1 MERNHFRPRD
11 FTCCVGIS
19 NPFPL
24 CSRSVTRSCYKKF
37 RFNSSP
43 CRCRSQ
49 QTPVNRGN
57 KGNTLFKRKLL
68 QQIIPGPEKGRNLPP
83 CNRPQPA
90 QQIYRE
96 LPFSNGKHFLS
107 EDTSK
112 KGRLYD
118 MHRPEGCIPLRPR
131 TQVLPKVPVF
141 PMEKQMLCLPR
152 PTIWAKYSSQGVYKT
167 SKTSGSVLA
176 EKRYSNNRLPRR
188 LPNPGLFYRRFKSK
202 HSINTRPP
210 AVARLHHKLGEVPPG
225 PQSVFDISGPLHRFT
240 DNVIQ
245 SPREKDSGHTEQMS
259 KSHSQSHYTSSCS
272 GKPHRDIGSSPP
284 CHLAGPPTLQTI
296 TNTAHKIPSGF
307 SGQLRDPHVLKQQ
320 CSHRTSVVAPQHN
333 NCKRQHHQSSC
344 PRVVHNLRRLQGRL
358 GCMLPESNRKWSLV
372 SSGSQR
378 SYQCSRTQ
386 SSFSCHQNVSQTP
399 FQHHCVS
406 PHGQYHSRCPHKQQ
420 RGYPFPSASEPN
432 SRTMAV
438 VPSKINSDHR
448 SALTR
453 QTQQCGR
460 QRVKRV
466 LRLQRM
472 ANRPTSDPALSK
484 KVQCR
489 SLCVTPNDSALNL
502 RQLET
507 RPRGYLHRC
516 NDPRLVPSQRLRLST
531 IQSDRTSTEKS
542 VTGQSRFGPSGPS
555 MAGTTLVASP
565 PEPVNQESCHDPKL
579 QTPAE
584 GPCVPSEN
592 PSNVPQASFS
602 RLSVIREQHQTEGF
616 SEDITRIL
624 QSATRASTHKTYQS
638 AWGVWHSWCAK
649 RQVNSISAT
658 LNDVLLF
665 LTDRFNNGA
674 AYRSVNVARSAI
686 SSCHAKIDGYPVGQH
701 PLVIQ
706 LLKGMLN
713 MRPPKPRYTHTW
725 DVHLVTKY
733 LSSLGK
739 TKLLPLKLL
748 SIKLAM
754 LFALSCPE
762 RASSLAKLDL
772 RHCRVAPEG
781 VFFTLVSPRKR
792 GSPDQLPQ
800 AFFAS
805 FPHNERL
812 CPVGTLRHY
821 LKATRNLRPVFPA
834 SKPDPLFVSYIKPHN
849 PITTPTLS
857 RWLRMVLKNAG
868 INTDIFKAHSVRGAS
883 TTAAVNSNVPLDD
896 VMKMADWSR
905 VSTFQKFYYK
915 PIFKANYA
923 HSVLQ

>member
-1 MERNHFRPRD
+1 
-11 FTCCVGIS
+11 
-19 NPFPL
+19 
-24 CSRSVTRSCYKKF
+24 
-37 RFNSSP
+37 
-43 CRCRSQ
+43 
-49 QTPVNRGN
+49 
-57 KGNTLFKRKLL
+57 
-68 QQIIPGPEKGRNLPP
+68 
-83 CNRPQPA
+83 
-90 QQIYRE
+90 
-96 LPFSNGKHFLS
+96 
-107 EDTSK
+107 
-112 KGRLYD
+112 

-141 PMEKQMLCLPR
+141 PMEKQMSCLPR
-152 PTIWAKYSSQGVYKT
+152 PTIWAKYSSQGVHKT
-167 SKTSGSVLA
+167 SKTSSRLLA
-176 EKRYSNNRLPRR
+176 EKKYSNNRLPRR
-188 LPNPGLFYRRFKSK
+188 HPNPGFFYRRFKSK
-202 HSINTRPP
+202 HSINPRPP
-210 AVARLHHKLGEVPPG
+210 AVARLHHKLGEVPPS
-225 PQSVFDISGPLHRFT
+225 PHSVFDISGPLHRFT
-240 DNVIQ
+240 DNVTQ

-259 KSHSQSHYTSSCS
+259 KPHLQSHYISLHS

-284 CHLAGPPTLQTI
+284 CHLAGPATLQTI
-296 TNTAHKIPSGF
+296 TNTAHKIPTGF
-307 SGQLRDPHVLKQQ
+307 SGQLRDTHVLKKQ
-320 CSHRTSVVAPQHN
+320 CSHRTSVVAPQQN

-420 RGYPFPSASEPN
+420 RGYPFPSANQSN

-453 QTQQCGR
+453 QTQQCG
-460 QRVKRV
+460 KRV

-472 ANRPTSDPALSK
+472 ANRPTSDPALPK

-489 SLCVTPNDSALNL
+489 SLCVTPNESALNL

-516 NDPRLVPSQRLRLST
+516 PRLVPSQRLRLST
-531 IQSDRTSTEKS
+531 IQSDRTSTETS
-542 VTGQSRFGPSGPS
+542 VSGQSRFGLSGPS

-638 AWGVWHSWCAK
+638 AWGLWHSWCAK

-754 LFALSCPE
+754 PGTRFVSCKAGPPTLPCSPRRSFLHSRVSAKARLS
-762 RASSLAKLDL
+762 RSTTSSLF
-772 RHCRVAPEG
+772 C
-781 VFFTLVSPRKR
+781 VFSTQR
-792 GSPDQLPQ
+792 
-800 AFFAS
+800 
-805 FPHNERL
+805 E
-812 CPVGTLRHY
+812 
-821 LKATRNLRPVFPA
+821 
-834 SKPDPLFVSYIKPHN
+834 
-849 PITTPTLS
+849 TLS
-857 RWLRMVLKNAG
+857 RWHFTPLPKSYTKLTSSFCSIKARPFVCFLHQTASSNHYTHSEPMAPHGLK
-868 INTDIFKAHSVRGAS
+868 KCR
-883 TTAAVNSNVPLDD
+883 
-896 VMKMADWSR
+896 
-905 VSTFQKFYYK
+905 Y
-915 PIFKANYA
+915 
-923 HSVLQ
+923 

>member
-1 MERNHFRPRD
+1 MEENHFRPRNP
-11 FTCCVGIS
+11 TRCVGIS

-24 CSRSVTRSCYKKF
+24 CSCSVTRSSYKMF

-43 CRCRSQ
+43 CRCRSE

-57 KGNTLFKRKLL
+57 KSYSFFKRKLL
-68 QQIIPGPEKGRNLPP
+68 QQTVPGPEKGGNLPP
-83 CNRPQPA
+83 GNRPQPA
-90 QQIYRE
+90 QQVCRE
-96 LPFSNGKHFLS
+96 LPFSNGEHFLS
-107 EDTSK
+107 EDASK

-118 MHRPEGCIPLRPR
+118 MHRPEGCISLRPR
-131 TQVLPKVPVF
+131 AQVLTKVPVF

-152 PTIWAKYSSQGVYKT
+152 PTIWAKYSSQGIYKAT
-167 SKTSGSVLA
+167 KTRSSLLA
-176 EKRYSNNRLPRR
+176 EKRYSNNRLSRR
-188 LPNPGLFYRRFKSK
+188 LLNPGLLHRRVKSK
-202 HSINTRPP
+202 HSTNTRPP
-210 AVARLHHKLGEVPPG
+210 AVAGFHHKLGQVLPSPH
-225 PQSVFDISGPLHRFT
+225 SVIDISGPLHRFT
-240 DNVIQ
+240 DNVTQ
-245 SPREKDSGHTEQMS
+245 SPREKDPEHSEQMS
-259 KSHSQSHYTSSCS
+259 TSHSQSYSICSHS

-296 TNTAHKIPSGF
+296 TNTANKIPTGF
-307 SGQLRDPHVLKQQ
+307 PRQLRDTHVLKQQ
-320 CSHRTSVVAPQHN
+320 SSHRTSVVAPQHSN
-333 NCKRQHHQSSC
+333 RKWQYHQSSC
-344 PRVVHNLRRLQGRL
+344 PRALHNLRRLQSRL
-358 GCMLPESNRKWSLV
+358 GCMLPEPNRKWSLV
-372 SSGSQR
+372 SLGSQR

-386 SSFSCHQNVSQTP
+386 SSLSCHQSLSQRP
-399 FQHHCVS
+399 VQHHSVS
-406 PHGQYHSRCPHKQQ
+406 PHGQHHSRCPRKQQ
-420 RGYPFPSASEPN
+420 RGNPFPSVSQPN
-432 SRTMAV
+432 SRALAV
-438 VPSKINSDHR
+438 VPSEINSDHC
-448 SALTR
+448 SAPTR

-472 ANRPTSDPALSK
+472 ANRPTSDPTLPK
-484 KVQCR
+484 KLQCR
-489 SLCVTPNDSALNL
+489 SLCVTPNGSPPNL

-507 RPRGYLHRC
+507 RPRRNLHRC
-516 NDPRLVPSQRLRLST
+516 NDPRLVPSKRLRLPT
-531 IQSDRTSTEKS
+531 IQPDRTSTEKS
-542 VTGQSRFGPSGPS
+542 ISGQSRPGLSGPS
-555 MAGTTLVASP
+555 VAGTTLVASP

-584 GPCVPSEN
+584 GSCIPSEN
-592 PSNVPQASFS
+592 PSYVPQASFS

-638 AWGVWHSWCAK
+638 AWGLWNSWCAK
-649 RQVNSISAT
+649 RKVNPISAT

-701 PLVIQ
+701 PLVVQ

-733 LSSLGK
+733 PDCLGK
-739 TKLLPLKLL
+739 TKLLSLKLL

-762 RASSLAKLDL
+762 RTSSLVKLDL

-781 VFFTLVSPRKR
+781 VSFTLVSPRKR

-821 LKATRNLRPVFPA
+821 LKATRNLRPVFPS
-834 SKPDPLFVSYIKPHN
+834 SKPDPLFVSYVKPHN
-849 PITTPTLS
+849 PITAPTLG

-868 INTDIFKAHSVRGAS
+868 IDTDIFKAHSVRGAS

-915 PIFKANYA
+915 PLFKANYA
-923 HSVLQ
+923 HSVLK

>member
-1 MERNHFRPRD
+1 MERNHFRPRNL
-11 FTCCVGIS
+11 TCCVGIS

-24 CSRSVTRSCYKKF
+24 CSCSVTRSSYKMF

-43 CRCRSQ
+43 CRCRSD

-57 KGNTLFKRKLL
+57 KGNYLFKRKLL
-68 QQIIPGPEKGRNLPP
+68 QQTVSGPKKGGNLPSSD
-83 CNRPQPA
+83 RPQST
-90 QQIYRE
+90 QQVCRE
-96 LPFSNGKHFLS
+96 LPFSNGEHFLS

-118 MHRPEGCIPLRPR
+118 MHRPKGCISLCPR
-131 TQVLPKVPVF
+131 TRVLTKVPVF
-141 PMEKQMLCLPR
+141 PMEKQVLCIPR
-152 PTIWAKYSSQGVYKT
+152 PAIWAKYRSQGIYKAN
-167 SKTSGSVLA
+167 KTHSSLLE
-176 EKRYSNNRLPRR
+176 EKRYSNNCLLGR
-188 LPNPGLFYRRFKSK
+188 LPNPGLLHKRVKSK
-202 HSINTRPP
+202 HSTNTRPS
-210 AVARLHHKLGEVPPG
+210 AMARFHHKLGEVHASPH
-225 PQSVFDISGPLHRFT
+225 SVIDIPGPLHRFA
-240 DNVIQ
+240 DNVAQ
-245 SPREKDSGHTEQMS
+245 SPREKDPEHTEQMPTP
-259 KSHSQSHYTSSCS
+259 HSQSLFISSRS
-272 GKPHRDIGSSPP
+272 GKPHRDIGICPP
-284 CHLAGPPTLQTI
+284 CHLAGPSTLQRI
-296 TNTAHKIPSGF
+296 TNRAHQIPTGLSR
-307 SGQLRDPHVLKQQ
+307 QLRDTHVPKEQ
-320 CSHRTSVVAPQHN
+320 CSHRASVVAPEHSN
-333 NCKRQHHQSSC
+333 RKRQYHQSSC
-344 PRVVHNLRRLQGRL
+344 PRAVHNLRRLQSRL
-358 GCMLPESNRKWSLV
+358 GCMLPEPNCKWPLV
-372 SSGSQR
+372 SFGGQR
-378 SYQCSRTQ
+378 SYQCSRAQ
-386 SSFSCHQNVSQTP
+386 SSLSCHQSLSQRQVKP
-399 FQHHCVS
+399 HSVP
-406 PHGQYHSRCPHKQQ
+406 PHGQHYCCCARKQQ
-420 RGYPFPSASEPN
+420 RGNPFPSAGQAN
-432 SRTMAV
+432 SRTMGV
-438 VPSKINSDHR
+438 VPPKINSDHC
-448 SALTR
+448 SAPTR

-472 ANRPTSDPALSK
+472 ANRPTSDSALPK

-489 SLCVTPNDSALNL
+489 SLCVTPNGSSPSL

-507 RPRGYLHRC
+507 RPRCNLHRC
-516 NDPRLVPSQRLRLST
+516 HDPRLVSSKRLRLST
-531 IQSDRTSTEKS
+531 IQSDCTSTEKS
-542 VTGQSRFGPSGPS
+542 LSGQSRSGPSGPS
-555 MAGTTLVASP
+555 VAGTTLVASP
-565 PEPVNQESCHDPKL
+565 PEPLNQESCHDPKL

-584 GPCVPSEN
+584 GSCIPSEGT
-592 PSNVPQASFS
+592 PNVPKASFS
-602 RLSVIREQHQTEGF
+602 RLSLIREQQQTEGF

-638 AWGVWHSWCAK
+638 AWGLWHSWCAK
-649 RQVNSISAT
+649 RKVNPLSAA
-658 LNDVLLF
+658 LNDILLF

-686 SSCHAKIDGYPVGQH
+686 SSCHPQIDGYPVGQH
-701 PLVIQ
+701 PLVVQ

-713 MRPPKPRYTHTW
+713 MRPPQPRYTHTW

-733 LSSLGK
+733 LDCLGK
-739 TKLLPLKLL
+739 TKHLPLKLL

-781 VFFTLVSPRKR
+781 VSFTLVSPRKR

-821 LKATRNLRPVFPA
+821 LKATRNLRPVFPS
-834 SKPDPLFVSYIKPHN
+834 SKPDPLFVSYVKPHH
-849 PITTPTLS
+849 PITAPTLS

-868 INTDIFKAHSVRGAS
+868 IDTDIFKAHSVRGAS

>member
-49 QTPVNRGN
+49 QTPVNGGN
-57 KGNTLFKRKLL
+57 KGYTLFKRKLL
-68 QQIIPGPEKGRNLPP
+68 QQIIPGPETGRNLPP

-118 MHRPEGCIPLRPR
+118 IDLKDAYLSVH
-131 TQVLPKVPVF
+131 VHK
-141 PMEKQMLCLPR
+141 
-152 PTIWAKYSSQGVYKT
+152 SSQKYLCFQWRNRCYAFLGLPFGLNTAPRVFTKLLKPVAGYLRKKSIRIIVYLDDFLNLGSSIEDSRVNTQLTLDLLQWLGFTINWEKSLLVPTQSLTFLGLSIDSQTMSLSLPEKKILDIENKCQSLIRNPTTPARSVASLIGTLEAARPAIWQAPLHYRQLQIQLIKSLQASRDNYETLMSLKSNACTELQWWLHNKT
-167 SKTSGSVLA
+167 TVNGST
-176 EKRYSNNRLPRR
+176 
-188 LPNPGLFYRRFKSK
+188 
-202 HSINTRPP
+202 INPP
-210 AVARLHHKLGEVPPG
+210 APELYITSDASKAGWGACCQSLTANGRWSPLEAKDHINVLELKAAFRATKTFLKHHSNITVCLRMDNITAVAHINNKGGTRSPQLINLTLELWQWCLQKSILITAQHLPGKLNKVADRESREFYDSSEWQID
-225 PQSVFDISGPLHRFT
+225 PQ
-240 DNVIQ
+240 VIQ
-245 SPREKDSGHTEQMS
+245 R
-259 KSHSQSHYTSSCS
+259 
-272 GKPHRDIGSSPP
+272 
-284 CHLAGPPTLQTI
+284 
-296 TNTAHKIPSGF
+296 F
-307 SGQLRDPHVLKQQ
+307 
-320 CSHRTSVVAPQHN
+320 
-333 NCKRQHHQSSC
+333 
-344 PRVVHNLRRLQGRL
+344 LRRCSVDLFASRL
-358 GCMLPESNRKWSLV
+358 TTLLST
-372 SSGSQR
+372 
-378 SYQCSRTQ
+378 Y
-386 SSFSCHQNVSQTP
+386 
-399 FQHHCVS
+399 
-406 PHGQYHSRCPHKQQ
+406 
-420 RGYPFPSASEPN
+420 ASWKP
-432 SRTMAV
+432 
-438 VPSKINSDHR
+438 
-448 SALTR
+448 
-453 QTQQCGR
+453 
-460 QRVKRV
+460 
-466 LRLQRM
+466 
-472 ANRPTSDPALSK
+472 DPGA
-484 KVQCR
+484 
-489 SLCVTPNDSALNL
+489 TYTDA
-502 RQLET
+502 
-507 RPRGYLHRC
+507 
-516 NDPRLVPSQRLRLST
+516 PRLVPSQRLRLST

-542 VTGQSRFGPSGPS
+542 VSGQSRFGLSGPS

-638 AWGVWHSWCAK
+638 AWGLWHSWCAK
-649 RQVNSISAT
+649 RQFNSISAT

-665 LTDRFNNGA
+665 LTDRFNSGA

-754 LFALSCPE
+754 PGTRFVSCKAGPPTLPCSPRRSFLHSRVSAKARLS
-762 RASSLAKLDL
+762 RSTTSSLF
-772 RHCRVAPEG
+772 C
-781 VFFTLVSPRKR
+781 VFSTQR
-792 GSPDQLPQ
+792 
-800 AFFAS
+800 
-805 FPHNERL
+805 E
-812 CPVGTLRHY
+812 
-821 LKATRNLRPVFPA
+821 
-834 SKPDPLFVSYIKPHN
+834 
-849 PITTPTLS
+849 TLS
-857 RWLRMVLKNAG
+857 RWHFTPLPKSYTKLTSSFCSIKARPFVCFLHQTASSNHDTHSEPITPHGLK
-868 INTDIFKAHSVRGAS
+868 KCR
-883 TTAAVNSNVPLDD
+883 
-896 VMKMADWSR
+896 
-905 VSTFQKFYYK
+905 Y
-915 PIFKANYA
+915 
-923 HSVLQ
+923 

>member
-1 MERNHFRPRD
+1 MS
-11 FTCCVGIS
+11 GYQI
-19 NPFPL
+19 PFHSVPVQLHVPVTKSSDLTVPL
-24 CSRSVTRSCYKKF
+24 VDAE
-37 RFNSSP
+37 
-43 CRCRSQ
+43 
-49 QTPVNRGN
+49 VN
-57 KGNTLFKRKLL
+57 KLL
-68 QQIIPGPEKGRNLPP
+68 SIGAIKAIPFSKENFYSRLFLVPKKEGTYRPVIDLSRLNKFIENSHFQMENISCLKTLLRRGDFMTCIDLKDAYLSVHVHKSSQKYLCFQWRNRCYAFLGLPFGLNTAPRVFTKLLKPVAAYLRKRGIRIIVYLDDFLILGSSIEDSKVNTQLTLDLLQWLGFTINWEKSLLVPNQSLTFLGLSIDSQTMSFSLPEKKILDIQNKCQSLIRNPTT
-83 CNRPQPA
+83 PA
-90 QQIYRE
+90 RAVASLIGTLEAARRAIWQAPLHYRQLQIQLIKSLQASRDNYETLMSLNSNARTE
-96 LPFSNGKHFLS
+96 LQWWLHNITTVNGS
-107 EDTSK
+107 
-112 KGRLYD
+112 
-118 MHRPEGCIPLRPR
+118 
-131 TQVLPKVPVF
+131 
-141 PMEKQMLCLPR
+141 
-152 PTIWAKYSSQGVYKT
+152 TI
-167 SKTSGSVLA
+167 
-176 EKRYSNNRLPRR
+176 N
-188 LPNPGLFYRRFKSK
+188 
-202 HSINTRPP
+202 PP
-210 AVARLHHKLGEVPPG
+210 APELYITSDASKAGWGACCQNLTANGRWSPLEAKDHINVLELKAAFLATKTFLKHH
-225 PQSVFDISGPLHRFT
+225 S
-240 DNVIQ
+240 N
-245 SPREKDSGHTEQMS
+245 
-259 KSHSQSHYTSSCS
+259 
-272 GKPHRDIGSSPP
+272 
-284 CHLAGPPTLQTI
+284 I
-296 TNTAHKIPSGF
+296 T
-307 SGQLRDPHVLKQQ
+307 
-320 CSHRTSVVAPQHN
+320 
-333 NCKRQHHQSSC
+333 
-344 PRVVHNLRRLQGRL
+344 
-358 GCMLPESNRKWSLV
+358 
-372 SSGSQR
+372 
-378 SYQCSRTQ
+378 
-386 SSFSCHQNVSQTP
+386 
-399 FQHHCVS
+399 VS

-754 LFALSCPE
+754 LFALPCPE